1 MRVVSSDKR
10 GNGTAKNTTGFRHRK
25 GEKHMRSELTILAL
39 WAAIYI
45 TGLILAMFL
54 IAVVLCILQ

>member
-1 MRVVSSDKR
+1 
-10 GNGTAKNTTGFRHRK
+10 
-25 GEKHMRSELTILAL
+25 MRSELTILAL

-54 IAVVLCILQ
+54 IAVVLYILQ